1 MVMNTEFWFVCVF
14 FFFAA
19 VCNVQDLSSLTRYQT
34 HAPCTG
40 STESQPQA
48 HQGSPNTESSRGFGI
63 HRHLLSSPLS
73 HSSLDLQFFSRRLQ
87 SLPESSLSPGKSVP
101 VVPKADQSKALL
113 SKIGHALNPPA
124 EPRESWMRPGKLV
137 SR

>member
-1 MVMNTEFWFVCVF
+1 MVMNTEFCFFF

-19 VCNVQDLSSLTRYQT
+19 VCSMRDLSSLTRDRT

-48 HQGSPNTESSRGFGI
+48 HQGSPNTESSRGVGI
-63 HRHLLSSPLS
+63 HRHLLPSPLS
-73 HSSLDLQFFSRRLQ
+73 HSSLDLRFFSRCLR
-87 SLPESSLSPGKSVP
+87 SLPESSLSPAKSDP